1 MQAKKGD
8 RIKVHY
14 TLKLK
19 DGKTVES
26 SHDSKPLECTLG
38 TGEII
43 PGFENGVIGMAPGE
57 SKTVNVPVEDAYGL
71 HNENKIFEFG
81 RERAPQGFEPGIGET
96 VNMNRPDGSSFSATV
111 IGITDKNFKMDAN
124 HPLAGKDLVFDLEL
138 VEIVG

>member
-1 MQAKKGD
+1 MRAKKGD
-8 RIKVHY
+8 RIQVHY

-26 SHDSKPLECTLG
+26 SRDSKPLECTLG

-81 RERAPQGFEPGIGET
+81 RERAPQNFEPGIGEI

-111 IGITDKNFKMDAN
+111 IGITGKNFKMDAN
-124 HPLAGKDLVFDLEL
+124 HPLAGKALVFDLEL
-138 VEIVG
+138 VEIVK

>member
-26 SHDSKPLECTLG
+26 SRDSKPMECTLD

-81 RERAPQGFEPGIGET
+81 RERAPQGFEPRMGEI
-96 VNMNRPDGSSFSATV
+96 VSMHRPDGNSFSATV
-111 IGITDKNFKMDAN
+111 IGITEKNFKMDAN

-138 VEIVG
+138 VEIVK